1 MRIFPAIDIKDN
13 QIVRLSQGDY
23 DKVKVYGA
31 EVGVVLESF
40 YNAGANSLHIV
51 DLDGAK
57 EGKLANQQA
66 IGEILNGNKLFCQIG
81 GGIRDEHRI
90 NHYLEMGVS
99 RVILGTIAVQDP
111 KFVQQMV
118 KKYGNQIA
126 VGVDAKDGMVAT
138 HGWIEKSTLNSFE
151 FCKMLVEIGV
161 STIIYTDISKD
172 GMLSGCNMQS
182 YETLVQH
189 KNLDVVAS
197 GGISSLEEIQTLKD
211 IGCGGAIVGK
221 AVYEGKVSLKEAIA
235 LC

>member
-1 MRIFPAIDIKDN
+1 
-13 QIVRLSQGDY
+13 
-23 DKVKVYGA
+23 
-31 EVGVVLESF
+31 
-40 YNAGANSLHIV
+40 
-51 DLDGAK
+51 
-57 EGKLANQQA
+57 
-66 IGEILNGNKLFCQIG
+66 
-81 GGIRDEHRI
+81 
-90 NHYLEMGVS
+90 MGVA

-111 KFVQQMV
+111 KFVEQMV
-118 KKYGNQIA
+118 KKYGNKIA

-151 FCKMLVEIGV
+151 FCNMLVEIGV

-172 GMLSGCNMQS
+172 GMLSGCNMKS

-189 KNLDVVAS
+189 KNLEVVAS

-221 AVYEGKVSLKEAIA
+221 AVYEGKVSLKEAIS